1 MKNAGKA
8 CNNRL
13 YRHIRTF
20 EKIVKNYFV
29 IYIENY
35 LQCAVVARNI
45 AAHGG
50 RFYNRT
56 RLSPAVKLP
65 LVMRRAHVD
74 NSSPFAY
81 FYAIFELLPDAEKF
95 NLIRAMEKLFKKY
108 PAAEPSR
115 MGFPVNWKALL
126 NLPSESEEADT

>member
-1 MKNAGKA
+1 M
-8 CNNRL
+8 
-13 YRHIRTF
+13 
-20 EKIVKNYFV
+20 
-29 IYIENY
+29 
-35 LQCAVVARNI
+35 ARNI

-126 NLPSESEEADT
+126 NLPSEPEEADT

>member
-1 MKNAGKA
+1 M
-8 CNNRL
+8 
-13 YRHIRTF
+13 
-20 EKIVKNYFV
+20 
-29 IYIENY
+29 
-35 LQCAVVARNI
+35 
-45 AAHGG
+45 
-50 RFYNRT
+50 
-56 RLSPAVKLP
+56 
-65 LVMRRAHVD
+65 VMRRAHVD

>member
-1 MKNAGKA
+1 MLEADREGIAQEYYGRKS
-8 CNNRL
+8 
-13 YRHIRTF
+13 
-20 EKIVKNYFV
+20 

-95 NLIRAMEKLFKKY
+95 NLIRAMETWYNHKKQY
-108 PAAEPSR
+108 P
-115 MGFPVNWKALL
+115 V
-126 NLPSESEEADT
+126 

>member
-1 MKNAGKA
+1 M
-8 CNNRL
+8 
-13 YRHIRTF
+13 
-20 EKIVKNYFV
+20 
-29 IYIENY
+29 
-35 LQCAVVARNI
+35 ARNI

-115 MGFPVNWKALL
+115 MGFPVEIPGPGGMPVGTNGKAMLL
-126 NLPSESEEADT
+126 LSGGIASPVAGFMVAKRGVKIDAGYFH